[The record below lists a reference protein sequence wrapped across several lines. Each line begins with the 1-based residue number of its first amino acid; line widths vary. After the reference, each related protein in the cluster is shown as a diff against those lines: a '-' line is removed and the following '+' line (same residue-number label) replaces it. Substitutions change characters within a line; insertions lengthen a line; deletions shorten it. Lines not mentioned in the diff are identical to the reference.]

1 MLFTNYSI
9 KSSADKLLVY
19 ITLFLSSCLK
29 RECCALQLKL
39 NSRSATE
46 IVLQSM
52 LSFCCSAGLS
62 DSKPCREEAE
72 RLLFTLAHETFRL
85 PGEFGFCLGG
95 LVSAPINKQEAGAT
109 EHHPRSGACCTS
121 I

>member
-1 MLFTNYSI
+1 MLFTNFSI

-29 RECCALQLKL
+29 RECCALQLEL
-39 NSRSATE
+39 ASCSATG

-62 DSKPCREEAE
+62 DSKPCREEAAKQ
-72 RLLFTLAHETFRL
+72 LFTLAHETFRL
-85 PGEFGFCLGG
+85 PGDFGFCLGG
-95 LVSAPINKQEAGAT
+95 LVSAPTNKRAAGAT
-109 EHHPRSGACCTS
+109 EHQLFPRSGAC
-121 I
+121 